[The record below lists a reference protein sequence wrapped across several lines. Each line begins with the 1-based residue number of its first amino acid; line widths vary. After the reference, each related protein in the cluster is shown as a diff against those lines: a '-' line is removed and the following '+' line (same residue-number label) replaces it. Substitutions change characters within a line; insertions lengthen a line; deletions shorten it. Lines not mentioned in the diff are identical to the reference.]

1 MNSLKTTK
9 GEIPFPAYIPVTTY
23 GSKYPLDRLIQPY
36 LPRLAP
42 AVMVSHYYAQ
52 EMTIKPRIP
61 LMIDSGGFAL
71 LFEGN
76 HIQEQNGLGCLVIN
90 KEDETELLTP
100 WDVLDFQEKYADVA
114 FTLDFP
120 IPPKIEIK
128 EARLR
133 QKMTIANAIWALE
146 NRRKKKMFLFAVIQ
160 GWDLESIS
168 HCAKQYSDK
177 GFDGVALGGMVPRAR
192 NREFVLDCVKTVRE
206 VLPDLPLHVFGIG
219 NPDFLPDLYKAGV
232 ESVDSSSYVKAA
244 ADGMNWRLGSK
255 IDCKLNTDRLFCA
268 IQNMSPPPSCA
279 ILNKGVIAK
288 HCKINA
294 QGAQR

>member
-23 GSKYPLDRLIQPY
+23 GSKYPLDKLIQPY

-100 WDVLDFQEKYADVA
+100 WDVLDFQEKYANVA

-120 IPPKIEIK
+120 IPPKTEIK

-133 QKMTIANAIWALE
+133 QKLTIINSIWALE
-146 NRRKKKMFLFAVIQ
+146 NRRRKDMLLYAVIQ
-160 GWDLESIS
+160 GWDTKSIRN
-168 HCAKQYSDK
+168 CAKQYQDK
-177 GFDGVALGGMVPRAR
+177 TFDGVALGGMVPRAR
-192 NREFVLDCVKTVRE
+192 NREFVLECVKTVRE
-206 VLPDLPLHVFGIG
+206 ILPNLPLHVFGMG
-219 NPDFLPDLYKAGV
+219 NPDFLPELYLAGV
-232 ESVDSSSYVKAA
+232 NSTDSSSYVKAA
-244 ADGMNWRLGSK
+244 ADDHSWWHGKK
-255 IDCKLNTDRLFCA
+255 IICILNTDRLKLA
-268 IQNMSPPPSCA
+268 IQN
-279 ILNKGVIAK
+279 LEY
-288 HCKINA
+288 IN
-294 QGAQR
+294 QQIMTFLS

>member
-9 GEIPFPAYIPVTTY
+9 GEIPFPAYIPVTTF
-23 GSKYPLDRLIQPY
+23 GSKYPLDKLIQPY

-42 AVMVSHYYAQ
+42 AIMVSHYYAQ

-76 HIQEQNGLGCLVIN
+76 HVQEQNGLGCLVIN
-90 KEDETELLTP
+90 KEEETELLTP

-120 IPPKIEIK
+120 IPPKTEIK

-133 QKMTIANAIWALE
+133 QKMTIVNSIWALE
-146 NRRKKKMFLFAVIQ
+146 NRRKKDMLLFAVIQ

-168 HCAKQYSDK
+168 HCAKQYKDK
-177 GFDGVALGGMVPRAR
+177 AFDGVALGGMVPRAR
-192 NREFVLDCVKTVRE
+192 NREFVLDCVKTVR
-206 VLPDLPLHVFGIG
+206 VILPNLPLHIFGMG
-219 NPDFLPDLYKAGV
+219 NPDFIPELYLAGV
-232 ESVDSSSYVKAA
+232 SSTDSSSYVKAA
-244 ADGMNWRLGSK
+244 ADGQSWPHGK
-255 IDCKLNTDRLFCA
+255 KTPCILNTDRLKLA
-268 IQNMSPPPSCA
+268 IQNLAYVNYIVLPN
-279 ILNKGVIAK
+279 L
-288 HCKINA
+288 INSTSLSNSS
-294 QGAQR
+294 R

>member
-23 GSKYPLDRLIQPY
+23 GSKYPLDKLIQPY

-52 EMTIKPRIP
+52 EMKIPPRIP

-71 LFEGN
+71 LFDGN

-133 QKMTIANAIWALE
+133 QKMTIANSIWALE
-146 NRRKKKMFLFAVIQ
+146 NRRKKDMLLFAVIQ

-168 HCAKQYSDK
+168 HCAKQYKDK
-177 GFDGVALGGMVPRAR
+177 AFDGVALGGMVPRAR
-192 NREFVLDCVKTVRE
+192 NRDFVLECVKTVRE
-206 VLPDLPLHVFGIG
+206 VLPNLPLHVFGMG
-219 NPDFLPDLYKAGV
+219 NPDFLPKLYMSGV
-232 ESVDSSSYVKAA
+232 SSTDSSSYVKAA
-244 ADGMNWRLGSK
+244 ADNQSWQLGK
-255 IDCKLNTDRLFCA
+255 KKTCLLHTDRLKLA
-268 IQNMSPPPSCA
+268 IQNLA
-279 ILNKGVIAK
+279 YLNQVMLPFQTQLNLKNFPVTK
-288 HCKINA
+288 K
-294 QGAQR
+294 

>member
-23 GSKYPLDRLIQPY
+23 GSKYPLDKLIQPY

-52 EMTIKPRIP
+52 EMTIKPRLP

-90 KEDETELLTP
+90 KEEETELLTP
-100 WDVLDFQEKYADVA
+100 WDVLDFQEINADVA

-120 IPPKIEIK
+120 IPPKTEIK

-133 QKMTIANAIWALE
+133 QKLTIANSIWALE
-146 NRRKKKMFLFAVIQ
+146 NRRKKDMLLFAVIQ

-168 HCAKQYSDK
+168 YCAKQYQDK
-177 GFDGVALGGMVPRAR
+177 TFDGVALGGMVPRVR
-192 NREFVLDCVKTVRE
+192 NREFVLECVKTVRE
-206 VLPDLPLHVFGIG
+206 ILPNLPLHVFGMG
-219 NPDFLPDLYKAGV
+219 NPDFLQELYVAGV
-232 ESVDSSSYVKAA
+232 SSTDSSSYVKAA
-244 ADGMNWRLGSK
+244 AEGRSWIIGKK
-255 IDCKLNTDRLFCA
+255 IPCLLNTDRLRLA
-268 IQNMSPPPSCA
+268 IQNLA
-279 ILNKGVIAK
+279 YLNQMVKTGLIS
-288 HCKINA
+288 
-294 QGAQR
+294 QGFF

>member
-23 GSKYPLDRLIQPY
+23 GSKYPLDKLIQPY

-76 HIQEQNGLGCLVIN
+76 HIQEKNGLGCLVIN
-90 KEDETELLTP
+90 KEEETELLTP
-100 WDVLDFQEKYADVA
+100 WDVLDFQEINADVA

-120 IPPKIEIK
+120 IPPKTEIK

-133 QKMTIANAIWALE
+133 QKLTIANSIWALE
-146 NRRKKKMFLFAVIQ
+146 NRRKKDMLLFAVIQ

-168 HCAKQYSDK
+168 YCAKQYQDK
-177 GFDGVALGGMVPRAR
+177 TFDGVALGGMVPRVR
-192 NREFVLDCVKTVRE
+192 NRELVLECVKTVRKI
-206 VLPDLPLHVFGIG
+206 LPNLPLHIFGMG
-219 NPDFLPDLYKAGV
+219 NPDFLPELYMAGV
-232 ESVDSSSYVKAA
+232 SSTDSSSYVKAA
-244 ADGMNWRLGSK
+244 ADRKSWILGHK
-255 IDCKLNTDRLFCA
+255 VPCLLNTDRLKLA
-268 IQNMSPPPSCA
+268 VQNLA
-279 ILNKGVIAK
+279 YLNQIILPF
-288 HCKINA
+288 HF
-294 QGAQR
+294 Q